1 MAVSSAVLVGL
12 LVVSCAAVA
21 AATRYTVG
29 DGEGWTTGVNYNNWA
44 NGKFFRQGDELVFNY
59 QARAHTVTEVSQTNF
74 DSCNGNSPLSNDN
87 GGSTTIR
94 LSYPGMH
101 YFICTI
107 PGHCSSGMKL
117 AVNVNGDPS
126 YSAASSP
133 AAASAVAAAA
143 AGALIKL
150 ALF

>member
-1 MAVSSAVLVGL
+1 MAVSSAALVGL
-12 LVVSCAAVA
+12 LVASCAAVA

-59 QARAHTVTEVSQTNF
+59 QSRAHTVTEVSQSGF
-74 DSCNGNSPLSNDN
+74 DSCNGNNALSNDD

-101 YFICTI
+101 YFICTT
-107 PGHCSSGMKL
+107 PGHCNNGMKL

-126 YSAASSP
+126 YSAGSAP
-133 AAASAVAAAA
+133 AASAVAAAA

>member
-1 MAVSSAVLVGL
+1 MSRFIVLISVIFSTRLIFYGTEGVVACTYTHSLTHTPTCWENTCVG
-12 LVVSCAAVA
+12 A
-21 AATRYTVG
+21 
-29 DGEGWTTGVNYNNWA
+29 
-44 NGKFFRQGDELVFNY
+44 VFNY

-94 LSYPGMH
+94 LSSPGMH